1 MNEETMRVLKMIEEG
16 KITPKEGTELL
27 KALKSEKPT
36 SPGESSKDS
45 GIAEMVGKKVKEKIK
60 DLKGLGG
67 INAEEIFEREL
78 QISPNGQLFLKNFSG
93 DITVKSWEEPMV
105 KVEAVKHAR
114 GRTQQ
119 EARENTQKIE
129 IDIHQEEDTVRI
141 ATKMPSSGLGWGR
154 GRWVDYNLSVPQNIN
169 LELETMSG
177 DIETEDIQGNVKIN
191 AKSGDLRTKK
201 IRGDVEAVSLS
212 GDVVMEEIK
221 GNLTVKSLSGDMRGK
236 DIVSDSAKISL
247 HSGDANF
254 TKLQGN
260 LTVDS
265 LSGDARLADMDCLKL
280 RVNSKSGDIEVSES
294 IKPEGNYFLKT
305 LSGDIRMRIPPDA
318 SAHIEASAR
327 TGDIRCTLPVKIE
340 KKTNHELCA
349 VLGEGK
355 AKVELISL
363 SGDISLEGKE

>member
-154 GRWVDYNLSVPQNIN
+154 GRWVNYNLSVPQNIN

-280 RVNSKSGDIEVSES
+280 RVNSKSGDIRPSVA
-294 IKPEGNYFLKT
+294 I
-305 LSGDIRMRIPPDA
+305 
-318 SAHIEASAR
+318 
-327 TGDIRCTLPVKIE
+327 
-340 KKTNHELCA
+340 
-349 VLGEGK
+349 LG
-355 AKVELISL
+355 
-363 SGDISLEGKE
+363 